1 MFLVFIA
8 WGWRFAV
15 GYLSFTDWHQFSSGY
30 FSGSCNF
37 AVKNLREKDS
47 KAPKAIETL
56 IALQERGLPTK
67 PSGYLLYNLGEFV
80 SAIDPIDFHQSLSLL
95 GPQDLYW
102 GQVILGDS
110 KNDYYPA
117 RTFLYEQIDKHLPEY
132 RFIKNLILPECPISW
147 ILQGLHDVRNI
158 NSMERVDFFL
168 PEANL
173 VIEVDGQFHNKEKQ
187 KQRDIVRDV
196 LLKTNNITVIRIPT
210 TAIAEEGEALKNKF
224 SKIRE
229 CLVSAKAL
237 ILPFDHFL
245 TNKAYAN
252 ENITHDLVAISRMQ
266 RVLSELI
273 CSGQLPIKKS
283 LWTIEI
289 TSDFPSSFD
298 WPKLAIEDFF
308 YTLDALF
315 TLYREPSKIPDFKII
330 ASGNN
335 KGEKPD
341 IRLDL
346 ALFKRFDESCLD
358 PEVVY
363 IRNDFVHSRSVI
375 ANKIETSARFDHSN
389 VARTIGSDK
398 EVNVFGRDAEHALL
412 KLAYQ
417 IFSYKEFNP
426 GQVDIIRTHFSFK
439 AVLGLLPTG
448 AGKSFCFQ
456 LSTVMRRGCS
466 LVVCPITAL
475 VRDHV
480 AELEDFGFKG
490 RASYISAEVKSE
502 RRLQTLAQLKQGRL
516 RFLFVS
522 PEQLQR
528 AEFRSVIRNVAE
540 AGILSSIVVDEV
552 HCLSEWGHDFRTSYL
567 TLGQT
572 IRKFTPNAP
581 TLCLTATA
589 SERVLKNI
597 AIEMNVTDEAI
608 CYHMD
613 SSRDE
618 LNFIVEKS
626 KDARNDLKKLIRKS
640 NQNSQVDNT
649 APFIIFTPYR
659 TNDYGCSWIIS
670 DIRKILADQKVALFC
685 GTMPN
690 PEKTTWSLQNE
701 PSYLPDIRWGAFDQ
715 LPAEEKFGF
724 YKAEVQRLF
733 KQNKIAGI
741 CATKSFG
748 MGVNKKNVRM
758 TVHLGCP
765 PSMESLYQEGGRA
778 GRDKQPADC
787 IVIFTPEKELPEH
800 VSNQDTSLN
809 QLNDWQ
815 KSVRKKDAGD
825 FTRQLFMLTKDL
837 KNIKQEVKDC
847 QLLISFLRVNS
858 HPVQI
863 VKGHRGEGDGVN
875 EKTIYRLYQLGF
887 IKDWTVDDF
896 YRGIFSVEWQEQN
909 PTGLVEQLEHYISKY
924 ADSLEDA
931 AKHKKAIRKIM
942 REPSDNVLIEEKL
955 IGYLLQWNYDHF
967 VYNRRQS
974 LKTIYDECN
983 KYSEKNK
990 FEFKK
995 NLESYFSVNMKNRME
1010 VVLGVTLIEAP
1021 QQLRSFLVD
1030 EDGILKAQEEIRNT
1044 GASIARYLESYQNN
1058 PGLNLLSAFCRA
1070 ALGEFDDSDGR
1081 NRFKNYISQALENG
1095 SINTVWPDL
1104 KEAIEILPDNT
1115 QKLIATELLQF
1126 DIHLDLEVDL
1136 FETFGIT
1143 AAAEKV
1149 VGRMNQQLE
1158 KIV

>member
-1 MFLVFIA
+1 MFFVIRVWEWL
-8 WGWRFAV
+8 FAI
-15 GYLSFTDWHQFSSGY
+15 GYLSFTDWHHFSSGY

-37 AVKNLREKDS
+37 AVKNLQKKNS

-56 IALQERGLPTK
+56 IAFQERGLPTK
-67 PSGYLLYNLGEFV
+67 PSGYLLYNLEKLGGTG
-80 SAIDPIDFHQSLSLL
+80 DPIDFHQSMALL

-117 RTFLYEQIDKHLPEY
+117 RTFLNEQIDKHLPEH
-132 RFIKNLILPECPISW
+132 RFIKNLILPECPVSW

-158 NSMERVDFFL
+158 NGMERVDFFL

-196 LLKTNNITVIRIPT
+196 LLEASSVTVIRIPT
-210 TAIAEEGEALKNKF
+210 SAIAEEGEALKNKF
-224 SKIRE
+224 LKIKE
-229 CLVSAKAL
+229 CLVNAEASIK
-237 ILPFDHFL
+237 PFEDFL
-245 TNKAYAN
+245 TNKVYAAK
-252 ENITHDLVAISRMQ
+252 NITHDLVAISRMQ
-266 RVLSELI
+266 RVLSELVY
-273 CSGQLPIKKS
+273 SGQLSAKKR

-289 TSDFPSSFD
+289 TSDFPASFD
-298 WPKLAIEDFF
+298 WPKLAMEDFF

-315 TLYREPSKIPDFKII
+315 TLSREPSKIPEFKII
-330 ASGNN
+330 ESGDD

-341 IRLDL
+341 IKLDL

-358 PEVVY
+358 PGVVY
-363 IRNDFVHSRSVI
+363 IRNDFVQSRSVI
-375 ANKIETSARFDHSN
+375 ANKIETAARLDHSN
-389 VARTIGSDK
+389 AARAIGSDK
-398 EVNVFGRDAEHALL
+398 EVNVFGQDAEHALL

-417 IFSYKEFNP
+417 IFSYKRFNP
-426 GQVDIIRTHFSFK
+426 GQIDIIRTHFSFE
-439 AVLGLLPTG
+439 AALGLLPTG

-456 LSTVMRRGCS
+456 LSTVLRRGCS

-480 AELEDFGFKG
+480 AELEGFGFKG
-490 RASYISAEVKSE
+490 RAAYISAEVKSE
-502 RRLQTLAQLKQGRL
+502 RRSQILGKLKQGRL

-528 AEFRSVIRNVAE
+528 EEFRSLIRDVTE
-540 AGILSSIVVDEV
+540 AGLLSSTVVDEV

-572 IRKFTPNAP
+572 LRNFAQNVPS
-581 TLCLTATA
+581 LCLTATA

-597 AIEMNVTDEAI
+597 AIEMNIPDEAI

-613 SSRDE
+613 NSREE
-618 LNFIVEKS
+618 LNFKVERTKY
-626 KDARNDLKKLIRKS
+626 ARGDLRKLVRKS
-640 NQNSQVDNT
+640 AQDGLADNLN
-649 APFIIFTPYR
+649 PFIIFTPHR
-659 TNDYGCSWIIS
+659 TNDYGCSVIIN
-670 DIRKILADQKVALFC
+670 DIRRILVDQKVALFC
-685 GTMPN
+685 GEMPN
-690 PEKTTWSLQNE
+690 PEKTTWSLENE
-701 PSYLPDIRWGAFDQ
+701 PNHLPEMSWGLFDK
-715 LPAEEKFGF
+715 LPPEERFGF

-748 MGVNKKNVRM
+748 MGVNKTNVRM

-765 PSMESLYQEGGRA
+765 TSMEALYQEGGRA

-787 IVIFTPEKELPEH
+787 IVIFTPEKELPEY
-800 VSNQDTSLN
+800 VSDQNTSLN
-809 QLNDWQ
+809 QLKDWQ
-815 KSVRKKDAGD
+815 KSVRMKDSGD
-825 FTRQLFMLTKDL
+825 FSRQLFMLTKDL

-847 QLLISFLRVNS
+847 QLLISSLRTNS
-858 HPVQI
+858 YHAQI
-863 VKGHRGEGDGVN
+863 VTGGRGESDRVN

-887 IKDWTVDDF
+887 IKDWTVEDF
-896 YRGIFSVEWQEQN
+896 YRGIFNVEWQEQSL
-909 PTGLVEQLEHYISKY
+909 TDLLDRLESYISKY

-931 AKHKKAIRKIM
+931 AKHKTAIRKIVK
-942 REPSDNVLIEEKL
+942 EPKDNDLIEERL
-955 IGYLLQWNYDHF
+955 ISYLLQWNYDHF

-974 LKTIYDECN
+974 LKTVYDECN
-983 KYSEKNK
+983 KYSEENK
-990 FEFKK
+990 SEFKR
-995 NLESYFSVNMKNRME
+995 NLESYFSISMKNRME
-1010 VVLGVTLIEAP
+1010 LVLGAALIEAP
-1021 QQLRSFLVD
+1021 KQLRSFLVD
-1030 EDGILKAQEEIRNT
+1030 EDGNLKPQVEIRNT
-1044 GASIARYLESYQNN
+1044 GASIARYLESYQSN

-1081 NRFKNYISQALENG
+1081 NRFKNYISQALEHDSLNV
-1095 SINTVWPDL
+1095 VWPDL
-1104 KEAIEILPDNT
+1104 KEAIKILPENA
-1115 QKLIATELLQF
+1115 QKLIATELLGF
-1126 DIHLDLEVDL
+1126 DIYLDLEVDL